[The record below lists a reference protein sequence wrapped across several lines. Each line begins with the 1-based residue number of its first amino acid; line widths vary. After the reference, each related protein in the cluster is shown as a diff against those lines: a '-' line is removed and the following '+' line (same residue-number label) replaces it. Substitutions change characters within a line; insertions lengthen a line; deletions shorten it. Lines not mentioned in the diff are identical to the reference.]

1 MVQPQRWNI
10 LWRVEV
16 NYVALLLVYTVQ
28 FTFILDSLL
37 YLFGSVGNDDEFVRL
52 VGVFVRSVSL
62 PVLSFGESGWSFDL
76 SVLSVG
82 VSVWSFGLHFR
93 SSVVSVLSV
102 D

>member
-1 MVQPQRWNI
+1 MVQPQRRNI

-28 FTFILDSLL
+28 FTVILDSLL
-37 YLFGSVGNDDEFVRL
+37 YLFGSVVVNNEEFVRL
-52 VGVFVRSVSL
+52 VGVSIL
-62 PVLSFGESGWSFDL
+62 PVGESGWPFVL

-93 SSVVSVLSV
+93 SSGVSVLFV
-102 D
+102 G